1 MLPNEIKQKRIL
13 ISPLNW
19 GMGHVARCI
28 PLINTFLKNGNTV
41 FAAVSEEQGV
51 VLRSY
56 FQDIEI
62 VNHEGYPFVFGG
74 KGNFSLDLAR
84 QFKQLKNRLLQE
96 EKQTEHLVDTLSIDV
111 VISDHRYG
119 FRSTRVPS
127 IFLTHQLHLPVRWFE
142 GWVQKMH
149 ERFLKNFDE
158 IWIPDTQDSSL
169 AGNLSRNTKG
179 LNCTYIGAL
188 SRFQGVVIP
197 ETKSIDAVIIANG
210 PTIYAEQFIREQL
223 KKITDTKNTLIIATP
238 SVMEKLVDLPVSAQ
252 NSEDW
257 KLSDASI
264 LRAKK
269 VISRCGYSTLMDLS
283 ILKVP
288 FSLTPT
294 PGQREQEYLYQFW
307 SSKVNGN

>member
-1 MLPNEIKQKRIL
+1 MLPTEIKQKRIL

-28 PLINTFLKNGNTV
+28 PLIETFLKNGNTI
-41 FAAVSEEQGV
+41 FAAVSEEQGA

-56 FQDIEI
+56 FPDIEI

-74 KGNFSLDLAR
+74 KGNFSLDLAL
-84 QFKQLKNRLLQE
+84 QFKRLKSRLWKE
-96 EKQTEHLVDTLSIDV
+96 YEQTEHLVDSKAIDI

-127 IFLTHQLHLPVRWFE
+127 IILTHQLHLPVRWFE
-142 GWVQKMH
+142 AWVQKMH
-149 ERFLKNFDE
+149 ERFLKHFDE
-158 IWIPDTQDSSL
+158 IWVPDTEDSSL
-169 AGNLSRNTKG
+169 AGNLSRNTKK
-179 LNCTYIGAL
+179 LNCTYIGTL
-188 SRFQGVVIP
+188 SRFQGMAIP
-197 ETKSIDAVIIANG
+197 ETKTIDAVVIASG

-223 KKITDTKNTLIIATP
+223 MKITDTENTRIIAAP
-238 SVMEKLVDLPVSAQ
+238 DVLGNLGDLNVSTQSSA
-252 NSEDW
+252 DW
-257 KLSDASI
+257 KKSDASI
-264 LRAKK
+264 LHAKK

-294 PGQREQEYLYQFW
+294 PGQREQEYLHQFW
-307 SSKVNGN
+307 ASKVIGN

>member
-1 MLPNEIKQKRIL
+1 
-13 ISPLNW
+13 
-19 GMGHVARCI
+19 MGHVARCI
-28 PLINTFLKNGNTV
+28 PLIDTFLKNGNTI
-41 FAAVSEEQGV
+41 FAAVSTDQGAI
-51 VLRSY
+51 LRSY
-56 FQDIEI
+56 FPDIEI

-84 QFKQLKNRLLQE
+84 QFKQLKIRLLEE
-96 EKQTEHLVDTLSIDV
+96 EKQTEYFVDTFAIDV

-119 FRSTRVPS
+119 FRSTCVPS
-127 IFLTHQLHLPVRWFE
+127 IVLTHQLQLPVRWFE

-158 IWIPDTQDSSL
+158 IWVPDTQDSSL
-169 AGNLSRNTKG
+169 AGNLSRNTKE

-188 SRFQGVVIP
+188 SRFQNVEIP
-197 ETKSIDAVIIANG
+197 ETKTFDAVIIASG

-223 KKITDTKNTLIIATP
+223 KKISDTKNALIIAAP
-238 SVMEKLVDLPVSAQ
+238 AVLEKLGDLPVSAQ
-252 NSEDW
+252 SSEDW

-264 LRAKK
+264 LCAKK

-283 ILKVP
+283 VLKVP

-294 PGQREQEYLYQFW
+294 PGQREQEYLYRFW
-307 SSKVNGN
+307 ASKVIEN

>member
-28 PLINTFLKNGNTV
+28 PLIDTFLKNGNTV
-41 FAAVSEEQGV
+41 FAAVSEDQGV
-51 VLRSY
+51 ILRSY
-56 FQDIEI
+56 FPDIEL

-84 QFKQLKNRLLQE
+84 QFKRLKNRLIEE
-96 EKQTEHLVDTLSIDV
+96 EKQTEYFVNALDIDV

-127 IFLTHQLHLPVRWFE
+127 ILLTHQLQLPVRWFE

-169 AGNLSRNTKG
+169 AGNLSRNTKEF
-179 LNCTYIGAL
+179 NCSYIGAL
-188 SRFQGVVIP
+188 SRFQGVVLP
-197 ETKSIDAVIIANG
+197 ETKTINAVLIASG

-223 KKITDTKNTLIIATP
+223 KKITDTEHTLIIAEP
-238 SVMEKLVDLPVSAQ
+238 SVLEKLEDLPISSQSSA
-252 NSEDW
+252 EW
-257 KLSDASI
+257 KVCDASI

-269 VISRCGYSTLMDLS
+269 VISRCGYSTLMDLA

-307 SSKVNGN
+307 SSKVTAN

>member
-28 PLINTFLKNGNTV
+28 PLIDTFLKNGNTV
-41 FAAVSEEQGV
+41 FAAVSEEQGAI
-51 VLRSY
+51 LRSY
-56 FQDIEI
+56 FPDIET
-62 VNHEGYPFVFGG
+62 VNHEGYPFEFGG

-84 QFKQLKNRLLQE
+84 QFKRLKNRLLEE
-96 EKQTEHLVDTLSIDV
+96 EKQTDHFVDVMAIDL

-119 FRSTRVPS
+119 FRSTRGPS
-127 IFLTHQLHLPVRWFE
+127 ILLTHQLHLPVRWFE

-158 IWIPDTQDSSL
+158 IWIPDTIDSSL
-169 AGNLSRNTKG
+169 AGNLSQNTKE

-197 ETKSIDAVIIANG
+197 ETKTIDAVIIASG

-223 KKITDTKNTLIIATP
+223 KKISDTENTLIIAAP
-238 SVMEKLVDLPVSAQ
+238 SVLKNLGDISISTQ
-252 NSEDW
+252 SSEDW

-307 SSKVNGN
+307 ASKVHGN

>member
-28 PLINTFLKNGNTV
+28 SLIDTFLKNGNTV
-41 FAAVSEEQGV
+41 FAAVSEEQGAI
-51 VLRSY
+51 LRSY
-56 FQDIEI
+56 FPDVGV
-62 VNHEGYPFVFGG
+62 VNHDGYPFVFGG

-84 QFKQLKNRLLQE
+84 QFKRLKTRLLEE
-96 EKQTEHLVDTLSIDV
+96 EKQTEHFVDTLSIDV

-119 FRSTRVPS
+119 FRSSRVPS
-127 IFLTHQLHLPVRWFE
+127 IFLTHQLHLPIRWFE
-142 GWVQKMH
+142 SWVQKMH

-169 AGNLSRNTKG
+169 AGSLSRNTKE
-179 LNCTYIGAL
+179 LNGTYIGAL
-188 SRFQGVVIP
+188 SRFQNVEIP
-197 ETKSIDAVIIANG
+197 ETKTIDAVIIASG
-210 PTIYAEQFIREQL
+210 PTIYAAQFVREQL
-223 KKITDTKNTLIIATP
+223 KNISDTENTLIIAAP
-238 SVMEKLVDLPVSAQ
+238 AVLENLGDLPVSTQ
-252 NSEDW
+252 SSVDW
-257 KLSDASI
+257 KTSDASI

-283 ILKVP
+283 VLRVP

-307 SSKVNGN
+307 ASKVRYT